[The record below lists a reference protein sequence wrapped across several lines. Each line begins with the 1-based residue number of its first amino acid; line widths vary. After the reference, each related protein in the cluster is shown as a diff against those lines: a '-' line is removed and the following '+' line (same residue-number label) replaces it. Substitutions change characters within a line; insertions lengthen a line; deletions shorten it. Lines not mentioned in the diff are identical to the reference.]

1 MNKYLRCKVCGYVLK
16 ENELHEVCPAC
27 TAPRTAFTS
36 YTYPINAKRLAKLN
50 LHLHPILV
58 HFPQS
63 LAMLSL
69 IFIIIAFVTK
79 GTLSEDLL
87 IVERILAA
95 ILPVVVI
102 IAMLAGL
109 FDARL
114 RFKKKFG
121 PNLKQKVLL
130 GATFFFA
137 ALINAV
143 LINQAALNTLT
154 KIVIVILSLVCFACS
169 GLLGKI
175 GGTLLDAKIPG

>member
-1 MNKYLRCKVCGYVLK
+1 
-16 ENELHEVCPAC
+16 
-27 TAPRTAFTS
+27 
-36 YTYPINAKRLAKLN
+36 
-50 LHLHPILV
+50 
-58 HFPQS
+58 
-63 LAMLSL
+63 MLSL